1 VTAAPEKFCR
11 FAEPKVLGRVTNELA
26 LVVTVTCDCD
36 CYSVTQ
42 SKAPTATA
50 VAQSLSVYWLL
61 ATVTL
66 KQHGASKESHL

>member
-42 SKAPTATA
+42 SKAQTATA

>member
-1 VTAAPEKFCR
+1 MTAAPEKFCR

-36 CYSVTQ
+36 SVTQ

-50 VAQSLSVYWLL
+50 VAQSLGVYWLL

>member
-26 LVVTVTCDCD
+26 LVVTCDCD
-36 CYSVTQ
+36 CDCDSVTQ